1 MERLVEGGGE
11 RERRWRR
18 TIVRLFPPL
27 CSTISSRYP
36 EIFEPVFFKG
46 APLIGEEDRVN
57 RYSKRNERGE
67 RERSLSLSKEIS
79 RSWPLTMGS
88 MINVR
93 WRNDVGRGV
102 VSRVTV
108 SNQLDSNHES
118 IINACKL
125 YGGGCGIGAAT
136 DSMDRLGGNRSVE
149 ENAEQWVLIATVRKV
164 ATPHSVPGHHFRSG
178 RSFFLPVDTFNARL
192 NFSTNID
199 RQRRKNRGYISL

>member
-1 MERLVEGGGE
+1 MERLVEGGGRE

-79 RSWPLTMGS
+79 RS
-88 MINVR
+88 
-93 WRNDVGRGV
+93 
-102 VSRVTV
+102 
-108 SNQLDSNHES
+108 
-118 IINACKL
+118 
-125 YGGGCGIGAAT
+125 
-136 DSMDRLGGNRSVE
+136 
-149 ENAEQWVLIATVRKV
+149 
-164 ATPHSVPGHHFRSG
+164 
-178 RSFFLPVDTFNARL
+178 
-192 NFSTNID
+192 
-199 RQRRKNRGYISL
+199 